1 MGKKNILL
9 IIGNGFD
16 IERGLKTSYTDF
28 INSEIY
34 DKYSQILSENPA
46 FKKDYDIDYDENIP
60 IFQHFKKIAAIQN
73 WIDLEVEIG
82 KLASRKT
89 AYVNTDGDVRNDF
102 IQSTEFMMSTFNI
115 LRECLNNY
123 ILNLDYS
130 EKRPNNYATQLMSIV
145 ASNRQDNV
153 QIITFN
159 YTPLDHL
166 SGFEIKVPVYHIHGK
181 ATEGSNTN
189 LILGVQ
195 DDIDIPKS
203 YSYII
208 KSHSP
213 NYHSY
218 HIIDMLDNADDI
230 IFFVHSLGETD
241 YPYFADFFQSQC
253 KRTASKSRKKIR
265 IFTYNEQAR
274 LDILYQLRIMNNK
287 QTRMFYENSDFE
299 IYRTEDKI
307 DDYRIQNFFN
317 DLIKDLSQRSQRT
330 ASIATI

>member
-1 MGKKNILL
+1 MKNILL

-16 IERGLKTSYTDF
+16 IERGLKTSYKDF

-46 FKKDYDIDYDENIP
+46 YNINYNIIYDVNIP
-60 IFQHFKKIAAIQN
+60 IFQHFRTIAEIQN

-82 KLASRKT
+82 KLASRTYKQIDFYSQEYIKT
-89 AYVNTDGDVRNDF
+89 IESSD
-102 IQSTEFMMSTFNI
+102 FMMYSFNL

-123 ILNLDYS
+123 ILSLDYS
-130 EKRPNNYATQLMSIV
+130 KQNSNNYATELMKII
-145 ASNRQDNV
+145 ARNHQDNV

-166 SGFEIKVPVYHIHGK
+166 SSFDVKVPVYHIHGK
-181 ATEGSNTN
+181 ATENPNTN

-218 HIIDMLDNADDI
+218 HIIDMLDSADDI
-230 IFFVHSLGETD
+230 IFFGHSLGETD

-253 KRTASKSRKKIR
+253 KRTTSDNRKKIR

-299 IYRTEDKI
+299 IYRTENKI
-307 DDYRIQNFFN
+307 DDNRIQTFFN
-317 DLIKDLSQRSQRT
+317 DLIKDLTEINYNIVSSF
-330 ASIATI
+330 I